1 MNKINRHQHKRAAD
15 NGLKSCFVTKKF
27 FPREEMIRFVISPDR
42 EVVFD
47 VNEKL
52 PGAGIWLYP
61 TKDSLDAAIEKKI
74 FYKAAKGTVKIPENL
89 REMVINSLKT
99 KALNL
104 ISFARKSGCLVF
116 GFEGVKKAIEAQK
129 VLIAFEAQDAAKNG
143 HDKLYRSTDTF
154 PILNCFSR
162 QELGSVTG
170 QDEQVHLV
178 ITDEKMATVLIQLI
192 KKVNLLQGY

>member
-1 MNKINRHQHKRAAD
+1 
-15 NGLKSCFVTKKF
+15 
-27 FPREEMIRFVISPDR
+27 MIRFVISPDR

-52 PGAGIWLYP
+52 PGAGMWLYP
-61 TKDSLDAAIEKKI
+61 TKESLDMAIEKRI

-89 REMVINSLKT
+89 RDVVLNSLKT

-104 ISFARKSGCLVF
+104 ISFARKSGVLVF
-116 GFEGVKKAIEAQK
+116 GFEGVKKAVEAQK
-129 VLIAFEAQDAAKNG
+129 VFVAFEAQDAAKNG

-178 ITDEKMATVLIQLI
+178 ITDEKMASVLIQLI

>member
-1 MNKINRHQHKRAAD
+1 MNKINKHQHKRAAD
-15 NGLKSCFVTKKF
+15 NGLKSCFVTKNF
-27 FPREEMIRFVISPDR
+27 YPREEMIRFVISPER

-61 TKDSLDAAIEKKI
+61 LKESLDKAIEKRI
-74 FYKAAKGTVKIPENL
+74 FYKAAKGTVKIPDNL
-89 REMVINSLKT
+89 NNIVLNSLKS
-99 KALNL
+99 KGLNL

-116 GFEGVKKAIEAQK
+116 GFESVKKAVEAQK
-129 VLIAFEAQDAAKNG
+129 ILVAFEAEDAAKNG
-143 HDKLYRSTDTF
+143 HDKLYRPTDTF
-154 PILNCFSR
+154 PVYNCFSR

-170 QDEQVHLV
+170 QDEQVHLG
-178 ITDEKMATVLIQLI
+178 ITDDKMARVLIQLI